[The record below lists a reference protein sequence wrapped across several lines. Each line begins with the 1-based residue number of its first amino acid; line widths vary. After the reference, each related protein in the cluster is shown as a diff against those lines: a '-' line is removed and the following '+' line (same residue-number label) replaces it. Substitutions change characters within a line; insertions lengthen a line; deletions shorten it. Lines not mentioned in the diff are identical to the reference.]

1 MHIIA
6 ILGAVLGVLFLVL
19 LRMQQAA
26 HAARDLADAADEA
39 RGLFRRWGWRRKQL
53 RHPLDAV
60 DDAREAAAAMMVAAA
75 QWDGGITERERS
87 AIVAEMGKHFGAT
100 PQQAEAL
107 LARARWLVQDR
118 TDAGEVFRRL
128 TPVVLR
134 TCGPQERSDLV
145 EMLRSVAASED
156 GNDDVLAQDIARLTH
171 NLRSA

>member
-1 MHIIA
+1 
-6 ILGAVLGVLFLVL
+6 
-19 LRMQQAA
+19 
-26 HAARDLADAADEA
+26 
-39 RGLFRRWGWRRKQL
+39 
-53 RHPLDAV
+53 
-60 DDAREAAAAMMVAAA
+60 
-75 QWDGGITERERS
+75 
-87 AIVAEMGKHFGAT
+87 MGKHFGAT

-128 TPVVLR
+128 TPVILR
-134 TCGPQERSDLV
+134 TCGPQERSALI